1 MKLSELMAGITPSA
15 SYAGPAQT
23 DDFVLAVDIAEA
35 PSEKKG
41 DYVVVQ
47 DGITAVDP
55 QLNPETTDK
64 TYIRTGKSTAKP
76 QTSVHSTFPE
86 TGSTEM
92 RSRTLSA
99 GTRSSSGSARL

>member
-23 DDFVLAVDIAEA
+23 DDFVLPLTPSSTLRLQTRPISA
-35 PSEKKG
+35 PGSLR
-41 DYVVVQ
+41 Q
-47 DGITAVDP
+47 
-55 QLNPETTDK
+55 
-64 TYIRTGKSTAKP
+64 RP